1 MEKIESEIKENY
13 NKIDQSQDIINKK
26 YKEQLE
32 LLFDMRKIMEDE
44 NNHENKLICRP
55 LLQEKE
61 KEYKDKM
68 SDYKSNYEESKNE
81 IERNKK
87 KIDDLFNDIIKMKK
101 DLKILEH
108 SRESEEI
115 QNFEME
121 RTKII
126 ERIIGYQKEKK
137 INEAMIKK
145 VEEIIKQ
152 K

>member
-1 MEKIESEIKENY
+1 MAEIESEIKENY
-13 NKIDQSQDIINKK
+13 NQIDQSQDIINKK

-68 SDYKSNYEESKNE
+68 LEYKSNYEESKNE

-87 KIDDLFNDIIKMKK
+87 KIDDLFNDIIKKKK
-101 DLKILEH
+101 DLKILEY
-108 SRESEEI
+108 SKESEEI
-115 QNFEME
+115 QKFEME

-126 ERIIGYQKEKK
+126 ERIIGYQKEKN
-137 INEAMIKK
+137 INIAMIKK